1 MDIKDEKRLTKRFVR
16 HAAVEIRWHCRPEL
30 RAEGVLV
37 DCNEG
42 GVGLFS
48 PEAMRRGDVI
58 LLRVSAASSQE
69 ASCWPSEAGQF
80 NMVTAKVRWCLESP
94 SHDEYDGFRVG
105 SQRILP
111 FY

>member
-1 MDIKDEKRLTKRFVR
+1 MDVKNEKRLTKRFVR
-16 HAAVEIRWHCRPEL
+16 HAAVEIRWHRRSDLC
-30 RAEGVLV
+30 AEGVLV
-37 DCNEG
+37 DCSEG
-42 GVGLFS
+42 GVGFFS
-48 PEAMRRGDVI
+48 PEAMKRGDVI
-58 LLRVSAASSQE
+58 LLRVSAASSPE
-69 ASCWPSEAGQF
+69 RSCWSSEAGQF